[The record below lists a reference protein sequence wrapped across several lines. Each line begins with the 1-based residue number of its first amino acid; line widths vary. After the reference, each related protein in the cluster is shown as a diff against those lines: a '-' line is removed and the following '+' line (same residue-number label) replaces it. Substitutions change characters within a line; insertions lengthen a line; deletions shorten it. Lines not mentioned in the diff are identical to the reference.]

1 MSDPMKSI
9 KMVDS
14 MTKKMSP
21 EYGQG
26 SLCLLHYCDV
36 LFQTTVAVSYDEVL
50 DKNAPNDKAKLKQRK
65 K

>member
-1 MSDPMKSI
+1 
-9 KMVDS
+9 MVDS